1 METYSY
7 KIGAMEPMGPII
19 MQFGGSIGLLGA
31 LARYCV
37 IFSHI
42 GHVTMAAEAPDPP
55 MEGLGRM
62 GEAKNGL
69 NGGHTTGA
77 RERELKKY

>member
-31 LARYCV
+31 LARYLV

-42 GHVTMAAEAPDPP
+42 GRVTM
-55 MEGLGRM
+55 
-62 GEAKNGL
+62 
-69 NGGHTTGA
+69 
-77 RERELKKY
+77 